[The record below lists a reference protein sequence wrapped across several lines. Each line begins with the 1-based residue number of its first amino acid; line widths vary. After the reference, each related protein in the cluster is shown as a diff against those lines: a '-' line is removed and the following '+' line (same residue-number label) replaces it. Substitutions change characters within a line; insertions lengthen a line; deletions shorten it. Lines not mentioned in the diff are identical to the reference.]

1 MRAARP
7 APKVIMPNFPS
18 IARRH
23 RAVALSL
30 LFVWSPAAV
39 LAAQAPSAA
48 RTRATEDTVDR
59 IIRAEMAKSYIPG
72 LALAVVRGGRVVKR
86 VGYGTADLEHGIPV
100 TPQTAFKIGS
110 LSKQFLAAGI
120 LLLQQDGKLS
130 VDDPVAKHLAGT
142 PATWNAV
149 TLRTLLTH
157 TSGILRE
164 GPAFNPGKVQPD
176 SVVVASA
183 YSEAL
188 LFPTGSR
195 FEYCNVCYFALA
207 DIIARR
213 SGKPWNLFFAE
224 RVFAPLKMSATRT
237 TTTHD
242 LVPHRARGY
251 VWERDRYAN
260 ADEYLALRPSGA
272 FLSTLEDLI
281 TWNAALDSD
290 RLLSASSRQAMWTP
304 AALTSGEHAA
314 YGFGWR
320 IDAVDGHSRI
330 HHGGSLPGF
339 RAEIARFPSDSLT
352 VIILTNADGANPDAI
367 ARSVARTYWR

>member
-1 MRAARP
+1 
-7 APKVIMPNFPS
+7 
-18 IARRH
+18 
-23 RAVALSL
+23 
-30 LFVWSPAAV
+30 
-39 LAAQAPSAA
+39 
-48 RTRATEDTVDR
+48 
-59 IIRAEMAKSYIPG
+59 
-72 LALAVVRGGRVVKR
+72 
-86 VGYGTADLEHGIPV
+86 
-100 TPQTAFKIGS
+100 
-110 LSKQFLAAGI
+110 
-120 LLLQQDGKLS
+120 
-130 VDDPVAKHLAGT
+130 
-142 PATWNAV
+142 
-149 TLRTLLTH
+149 
-157 TSGILRE
+157 
-164 GPAFNPGKVQPD
+164 
-176 SVVVASA
+176 
-183 YSEAL
+183 
-188 LFPTGSR
+188 
-195 FEYCNVCYFALA
+195 
-207 DIIARR
+207 
-213 SGKPWNLFFAE
+213 
-224 RVFAPLKMSATRT
+224 VFAPLKMSATRT